1 MGGGKKNKGSALHTR
16 KPSNAGNV
24 SAFSHSISQHAS
36 ISSSEDD
43 PLMAVLVEEYTVFG
57 GTLLHFS
64 WYELSLLLAV
74 MLSAIVFSG
83 FLGVVTI
90 ASLTIHYNLQEETVA
105 SMVLRSQS
113 GALPPPAL
121 ILMSATSTG
130 KPIGSTLSDTQ
141 IASVDDSGMERYF
154 IKTSPDTGKQTVLMV
169 VDEALH
175 LNATLEDHRKMWDE
189 RRERFTKNPPP
200 MDFYQWTRVHPRVC
214 ADGKTI
220 GYKTWNDLNAV
231 IQEANAFSAER
242 FVRNSVH
249 FAKVDGDMAAEN
261 PFVLYEDQILIT
273 ICPNAV
279 LKASYGPI
287 FVNAENIRIEC
298 SGCSIETGGSHLSFG
313 HYARDVLIRGI
324 YFKNAVTSSL
334 VFYYDGAEVYFEDCR
349 WLDNEAVHSKVGS
362 VADVNSSSIAHFYRC
377 AVGKRIDAAAE
388 FVSALSIRTS

>member
-1 MGGGKKNKGSALHTR
+1 MGGGKKHKGNPLHNR
-16 KPSNAGNV
+16 RPSNVGNV

-43 PLMAVLVEEYTVFG
+43 PLMAVLVEEYSAFG
-57 GTLLHFS
+57 GTLPYFKL
-64 WYELSLLLAV
+64 YELFLLMVV
-74 MLSAIVFSG
+74 MLSAIVLSG
-83 FLGVVTI
+83 FLGVVTLT
-90 ASLTIHYNLQEETVA
+90 SLTIHYNLQEEKIA

-121 ILMSATSTG
+121 VLMSSMSQG

-154 IKTSPDTGKQTVLMV
+154 IETSPETGKQTVFMV
-169 VDEALH
+169 VEESLH
-175 LNATLEDHRKMWDE
+175 LNATSEDHRKVWDE
-189 RRERFTKNPPP
+189 RRERFAKNPPP

-214 ADGKTI
+214 SDGSTI
-220 GYKTWNDLNAV
+220 GYKTWNDLKAV

-242 FVRNSVH
+242 FVRNSAH
-249 FAKVDGDMAAEN
+249 FAKVDVDVVTEN
-261 PFVLYEDQILIT
+261 AFVLYEDQILIT

-287 FVNAENIRIEC
+287 FVNTENIRIEC
-298 SGCSIETGGSHLSFG
+298 NGCSIETGGSHLSFG
-313 HYARDVLIRGI
+313 PYARDVLIRGI

-377 AVGKRIDAAAE
+377 AVGKRTDTAAE